1 MVKQPTKDDEAR
13 FKEQLRQMVDRAKKE
28 ANYNATR
35 FREMLSELGGFG
47 TAHRLL
53 ARKEP
58 SDGFTN
64 MHLAGRIDL
73 TMECLIQKP
82 EWRDYFSEHELQHAK
97 ELTGDKKC

>member
-1 MVKQPTKDDEAR
+1 MVQVPNKDDEAR
-13 FKEQLRQMVDRAKKE
+13 FKEQLRQMVDRAKAE

-35 FREMLSELGGFG
+35 FREMLAELGGFG

-53 ARKEP
+53 AKKEP

-73 TMECLIQKP
+73 TMECLVQKQ
-82 EWRDYFSEHELQHAK
+82 EWRDFFSDEELRHAQK
-97 ELTGDKKC
+97 LTGKEKC